1 MRPSQLLDPADR
13 QRIEA
18 AVIEAERATTGEIVV
33 AVVHA
38 SDEYGSAG
46 WRLGVALAVLAFLG
60 LAHFRPDL
68 PLLACLGAQA
78 VALLVGHV
86 LARIDAIRRLLVSDA
101 LAELRVRQRAARAFA
116 ENGLTR
122 TAGRTGILVLASLLE
137 RRVVVL
143 ADEGIHRVLDPEESW
158 QEVVDL
164 AVTGL
169 RDGRPAEGLLAA
181 VARCGGILG
190 RHLPTDPPR
199 NLDELPNPP
208 LVLED

>member
-18 AVIEAERATTGEIVV
+18 AVIEAERATSGEIVV

-60 LAHFRPDL
+60 LVHFRPDL
-68 PLLACLGAQA
+68 PLLAYLAAQGA
-78 VALLVGHV
+78 ALLVGHT
-86 LARIDAIRRLLVSDA
+86 LARLDPIRRLLLSDA
-101 LAELRVRQRAARAFA
+101 LAELRVRQRAVRAFA
-116 ENGLTR
+116 ENGLSRTR
-122 TAGRTGILVLASLLE
+122 GHTGILLLASLLE

-143 ADEGIHRVLDPEESW
+143 ADEGIHRALDPGESW

-164 AVTGL
+164 ALAGL
-169 RDGRPAEGLLAA
+169 RAGRPAEGLLAA
-181 VARCGGILG
+181 VGRCGEILA
-190 RHLPTDPPR
+190 RHLPMEPPR

>member
-13 QRIEA
+13 QRIEVS
-18 AVIEAERATTGEIVV
+18 VIEAERGTTGEIVV

-46 WRLGVALAVLAFLG
+46 WRLGVALAVTAFLG
-60 LAHFRPDL
+60 LAHFRPEL
-68 PLLACLGAQA
+68 PLLAYLAAEG
-78 VALLVGHV
+78 VALLAGHA
-86 LARIDAIRRLLVSDA
+86 LARLDPIRRLLLSDA
-101 LAELRVRQRAARAFA
+101 LAELRVRQRAVRAFA
-116 ENGLTR
+116 ENGLSRTR
-122 TAGRTGILVLASLLE
+122 GRTGILLLASLLE
-137 RRVVVL
+137 RRVVAL
-143 ADEGIHRVLDPEESW
+143 ADEGIHRALDPEESW

-164 AVTGL
+164 AVAGL
-169 RDGRPAEGLLAA
+169 RAGRPAEGLLAA
-181 VARCGGILG
+181 VGRCGEILA

>member
-18 AVIEAERATTGEIVV
+18 AVIEAERATSGEIVV

-60 LAHFRPDL
+60 LVHFRPEL
-68 PLLACLGAQA
+68 SPLAYLAAQGAALLA
-78 VALLVGHV
+78 GHP
-86 LARIDAIRRLLVSDA
+86 LARLDPVRRLLISDA
-101 LAELRVRQRAARAFA
+101 LAERRVRQRAVRAFA
-116 ENGLTR
+116 QNGLSR
-122 TAGRTGILVLASLLE
+122 TVGRTGILLLASLLE

-143 ADEGIHRVLDPEESW
+143 ADEGIQRVLDPAESW
-158 QEVVDL
+158 QDVVDL
-164 AVTGL
+164 AVQGL
-169 RDGRPAEGLLAA
+169 REGRPAQGLVAA
-181 VARCGGILG
+181 VERCGETLA

>member
-13 QRIEA
+13 QRIET
-18 AVIEAERATTGEIVV
+18 AVIEAERATTGEFVV

-60 LAHFRPDL
+60 LVHFRPDL
-68 PLLACLGAQA
+68 PLLAYLAAQGA
-78 VALLVGHV
+78 ALLVGHA
-86 LARIDAIRRLLVSDA
+86 LCRLDPIRRLLLSDA
-101 LAELRVRQRAARAFA
+101 LAELRVRQRAVRAFA
-116 ENGLTR
+116 ENGLSR
-122 TAGRTGILVLASLLE
+122 TKGRTGILLLASLLE

-143 ADEGIHRVLDPEESW
+143 ADEGIHRALDPGESW

-164 AVTGL
+164 AVAGL
-169 RDGRPAEGLLAA
+169 RAGRPAEGLLAA
-181 VARCGGILG
+181 VGRCGEILA
-190 RHLPTDPPR
+190 RHLPTQPPR